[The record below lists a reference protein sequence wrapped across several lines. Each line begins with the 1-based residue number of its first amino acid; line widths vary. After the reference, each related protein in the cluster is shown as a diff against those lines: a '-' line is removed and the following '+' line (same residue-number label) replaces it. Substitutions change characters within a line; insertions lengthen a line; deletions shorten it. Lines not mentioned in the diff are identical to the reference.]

1 MVYYFC
7 FLYLLKTQKI
17 VDPMFHFIKRRSF
30 FLISLVIS
38 MQFFSSVLYANDSDV
53 VNCNHAWKIVILG
66 SSTSY
71 GLGASVY
78 DSSWAGRFTAYV
90 KSKNSSNQVINLGM
104 SGLKTYQNLRPD
116 GYIPPVDRPT
126 PLYGYNITAALAA
139 QPDAII
145 INMPSNDAVNGYS
158 IAEQQANFEAT
169 MRLADSAK
177 VPVWVTTTQ
186 PRLYLTIDQVSNLTQ
201 TRDWI
206 ISRFG
211 NKSVNFWETV
221 ANADGSINSY
231 YDYDYAHV
239 NNIGHNLF
247 FTRMKAE
254 CILDSLCNRL
264 FPPCN
269 FSVGTSIIGNSNACG
284 NMGIGDSAIYSITA
298 SDAVSYTWTVSNAA
312 TMGMSLIRNGSSVKI
327 KYASTFTSGTI
338 NLVVTGCDGT
348 SITKTLAITKT
359 VPETPSAITSTGGAA
374 ATTYICPFIGG
385 TNLTYVAAPPT
396 TNASSVIAYR
406 WTLPTGS
413 QLISVNAPDSS
424 SITIKFP
431 TAPTSLILS
440 VMAISGCGNSAA
452 KSITLNKTAPSAPLT
467 ISGITD
473 ICHEVEYYTQTENIT
488 YTASSANNA
497 ASYFWTVP
505 TGATLISGQGTTSI
519 NVVFVSTFVSGNITV
534 QSISP
539 CGNSAAKSL
548 TVYKRVAAAPALIQ
562 KEFAPVSVAAVT
574 NVCGSISETYRI
586 KKVAYATSYNWNFK
600 YGTNASINHINGY
613 GINDTAVVITFLSG
627 FTKDTLSVS
636 AVTECNVSVAK
647 TIILN
652 STLLPPTPTN
662 ITSSTGN
669 YNPCV
674 GNQIT
679 YTVVVASP
687 SITQTVASVYRWTKP
702 INTTIISAT
711 SDSSSITLQINAGY
725 TGGTI
730 SVKGQTNCGQLGTA
744 KTVNLQ
750 CTTPTPSSIV
760 SSSGIYNACIG
771 STITFSMTVPAPTS
785 TQIAA
790 AIYRWTRPNY
800 TTILSANADSSIITL
815 LFNTG
820 FTGGSL
826 TVKGQTTCGNYGTA
840 KTQLL
845 THIGCASGT
854 KMISKSIDDFKNQH
868 ALVFPNPN
876 NGNFTLKFNN
886 QLKTNIIIRDVN
898 GSVKA
903 TYQTTGND
911 EQQDFKIKNL
921 RLQAGLYFI
930 SIQNDNNFE
939 TIKMMINE

>member
-1 MVYYFC
+1 
-7 FLYLLKTQKI
+7 
-17 VDPMFHFIKRRSF
+17 MFHFIKRRSF
-30 FLISLVIS
+30 FLISLIIS
-38 MQFFSSVLYANDSDV
+38 MQFFSGVLYANDSDV

-71 GLGASVY
+71 GLGATVY

-90 KSKNSSNQVINLGM
+90 QSKNSSNQVINLGK
-104 SGLKTYQNLRPD
+104 SGITTYQNLRPD
-116 GYIPPVDRPT
+116 GYVPPTGRPT
-126 PLYGYNITAALAA
+126 PFYGNNITAALSLL
-139 QPDAII
+139 PDAII

-158 IAEQQANFEAT
+158 LLEQQANFEAT
-169 MRLADSAK
+169 MRLADSAN

-186 PRLYLTIDQVSNLTQ
+186 PRLYLTTDQVNNLTQ

-247 FTRMKAE
+247 FTRMRAE
-254 CILDSLCNRL
+254 CILDTLCNRL
-264 FPPCN
+264 IPPCN
-269 FSVGTSIIGNSNACG
+269 FSVGTAIIGNSNACG
-284 NMGIGDSAIYSITA
+284 NMGVGDSAIYSITA
-298 SDAVSYTWTVSNAA
+298 NDAVSYSWSVSNAA
-312 TMGMSLIRNGSSVKI
+312 IMGLSLIRNNSSVKI

-338 NLVVTGCDGT
+338 NVVVTGCDGT
-348 SITKTLAITKT
+348 SVTKTLDITKTI
-359 VPETPSAITSTGGAA
+359 PGSPSAITSTGGGVP
-374 ATTYICPFIGG
+374 TTYICPFIGG
-385 TNLTYVAAPPT
+385 SNLTYVAAPPA

-473 ICHEVEYYTQTENIT
+473 ICNEVEYYTQTENIS

-505 TGATLISGQGTTSI
+505 TGATLVSGQGTTSI
-519 NVVFVSTFVSGNITV
+519 NVIFVSTFVSGNITV

-539 CGNSAAKSL
+539 CGNSVAKSL

-562 KEFAPVSVAAVT
+562 KEFAPVSIAAVT
-574 NVCGSISETYRI
+574 NVCGLISETYRI
-586 KKVAYATSYNWNFK
+586 KKVAYATSYNWNF
-600 YGTNASINHINGY
+600 TNGNKASINHINGF
-613 GINDTAVVITFLSG
+613 GINDTAVVVTFLSG
-627 FTKDTLSVS
+627 FTKDTFSVS
-636 AVTECNVSVAK
+636 AITECNTSMAK

-662 ITSSTGN
+662 IISSTGN
-669 YNPCV
+669 YNPCL
-674 GNQIT
+674 GNQIA
-679 YTVVVASP
+679 YTVVVALP
-687 SITQTVASVYRWTKP
+687 STTQTVASVYRWTKP
-702 INTTIISAT
+702 NNTTIISAT
-711 SDSSSITLQINAGY
+711 SDSSSITLQFNAGY
-725 TGGTI
+725 AGGAI
-730 SVKGQTNCGQLGTA
+730 SVKGQTACGQFGTA

-750 CTTPTPSSIV
+750 YSTPTPTSVV
-760 SSSGIYNACIG
+760 SSSGVYNACIG

-790 AIYRWTRPNY
+790 VMYRWTRPNY

-826 TVKGQTTCGNYGTA
+826 TVKGQTACGNYGSA

-845 THIGCASGT
+845 TNVGCASGT
-854 KMISKSIDDFKNQH
+854 KMYSKSSDDFKSQH

-886 QLKTNIIIRDVN
+886 RFKTNIIIRDVN
-898 GSVKA
+898 SSVMA
-903 TYQTTGND
+903 TYQTIGNN
-911 EQQDFKIKNL
+911 EQEDFKINNL
-921 RLQAGLYFI
+921 NLPAGLYFI
-930 SIQNDNNFE
+930 SIQNDNKIE
-939 TIKMMINE
+939 TIKMVISD

>member
-1 MVYYFC
+1 
-7 FLYLLKTQKI
+7 
-17 VDPMFHFIKRRSF
+17 
-30 FLISLVIS
+30 
-38 MQFFSSVLYANDSDV
+38 MQFFSGVLYANDSDV

-139 QPDAII
+139 HPDAII
-145 INMPSNDAVNGYS
+145 INMPSNDAVNGYL

-169 MRLADSAK
+169 MQLADSAK

-186 PRLYLTIDQVSNLTQ
+186 PRLYMTSDQVSNLTQ

-247 FTRMKAE
+247 FTRMRAE
-254 CILDSLCNRL
+254 CILDTLCNRL
-264 FPPCN
+264 IPPCN
-269 FSVGTSIIGNSNACG
+269 FSVGTAIIGNSNACG
-284 NMGIGDSAIYSITA
+284 NMGVGDSAIYSITA
-298 SDAVSYTWTVSNAA
+298 NDAVSYSWSVSNTA
-312 TMGMSLIRNGSSVKI
+312 TMGISLIRNSSAVKI

-338 NLVVTGCDGT
+338 NVVVTGCDGT
-348 SITKTLAITKT
+348 SITKTLDITKT
-359 VPETPSAITSTGGAA
+359 IPGSPSAITSTDGGVP
-374 ATTYICPFIGG
+374 TTYICPFIGG
-385 TNLTYVAAPPT
+385 SNITYVAAPPT

-406 WTLPTGS
+406 WTLPSGS
-413 QLISVNAPDSS
+413 QLVSVNAQDSS

-431 TAPTSLILS
+431 TAPTTLVLS
-440 VMAISGCGNSAA
+440 VASVSGCGLSSA
-452 KSITLNKTAPSAPLT
+452 KSITLNKTIPTAPST
-467 ISGITD
+467 ITGLTD
-473 ICHEVEYYTQTENIT
+473 ICNEIEHYAQTENIT
-488 YTASSANNA
+488 YTASSTNNA

-505 TGATLISGQGTTSI
+505 TGATLVSGQGTTSI

-539 CGNSAAKSL
+539 CGNSVAKSL

-562 KEFAPVSVAAVT
+562 KEFAPVSIAAVT

-586 KKVAYATSYNWNFK
+586 KKVAYATSYNWNF
-600 YGTNASINHINGY
+600 TNGNKASINHINGY
-613 GINDTAVVITFLSG
+613 GINDTAVVVTFLNG

-636 AVTECNVSVAK
+636 AITDCNTSTAK

-662 ITSSTGN
+662 IISNTGN
-669 YNPCV
+669 YNPCL
-674 GNQIT
+674 GNQIA

-687 SITQTVASVYRWTKP
+687 STTQTIASVYRWTKP
-702 INTTIISAT
+702 NNTTIISAT
-711 SDSSSITLQINAGY
+711 SDSSSITLQFNAGY
-725 TGGTI
+725 AGGTI

-744 KTVNLQ
+744 KTVSLQ
-750 CTTPTPSSIV
+750 YSTPTPTSIV
-760 SSSGIYNACIG
+760 SSSGVYNACIG
-771 STITFSMTVPAPTS
+771 STITFSLTVPAPTS

-790 AIYRWTRPNY
+790 VIYRWTKPNF

-820 FTGGSL
+820 FIGGSL
-826 TVKGQTTCGNYGTA
+826 TVKGQTACGNYGSV

-845 THIGCASGT
+845 THVGCETGS
-854 KMISKSIDDFKNQH
+854 KMYSKSIDDFKSQH

-876 NGNFTLKFNN
+876 NGNFTLKFKN
-886 QLKTNIIIRDVN
+886 QLKTKIIIRDVN
-898 GSVKA
+898 GSIKA
-903 TYQTTGND
+903 TYQIIGNN
-911 EQQDFKIKNL
+911 EEEDFKINNL
-921 RLQAGLYFI
+921 NLPAGLYFI
-930 SIQNDNNFE
+930 SIQNDNNIE
-939 TIKMMINE
+939 TIKMVIKD

>member
-1 MVYYFC
+1 
-7 FLYLLKTQKI
+7 
-17 VDPMFHFIKRRSF
+17 
-30 FLISLVIS
+30 
-38 MQFFSSVLYANDSDV
+38 MQFFSLALYANDSDV

-71 GLGASVY
+71 GLGATVY
-78 DSSWAGRFTAYV
+78 DSSWAGRLTAYV

-139 QPDAII
+139 HPDAII

-186 PRLYLTIDQVSNLTQ
+186 PRLYLTTDQVSNLTQ

-247 FTRMKAE
+247 FTRMRAE
-254 CILDSLCNRL
+254 CILDTLCNRL
-264 FPPCN
+264 IPPCN
-269 FSVGTSIIGNSNACG
+269 FSVGTAIIGNSNACG
-284 NMGIGDSAIYSITA
+284 NMGVGDSAIYSITA
-298 SDAVSYTWTVSNAA
+298 NDAVSYSWSVSNAA
-312 TMGMSLIRNGSSVKI
+312 TMGLSLTRNNSSVKI

-338 NLVVTGCDGT
+338 TVVVTGCDGT
-348 SITKTLAITKT
+348 SVTKTLDITKTI
-359 VPETPSAITSTGGAA
+359 PDNPSAITSTGGGVP
-374 ATTYICPFIGG
+374 TTYICPFIGG
-385 TNLTYVAAPPT
+385 SNITYVAAPPA

-406 WTLPTGS
+406 WTLPIGS
-413 QLISVNAPDSS
+413 QLVSVNAQDSS

-431 TAPTSLILS
+431 TAPTTLVLS
-440 VMAISGCGNSAA
+440 VVSASGCGLSSA
-452 KSITLNKTAPSAPLT
+452 KSITLNKTTPTSPST
-467 ISGITD
+467 ITGLID
-473 ICHEVEYYTQTENIT
+473 ICNEVEHYAQTENIS

-539 CGNSAAKSL
+539 CGNSVAKSL

-562 KEFAPVSVAAVT
+562 KEFAPVSIAAVT

-586 KKVAYATSYNWNFK
+586 KKVAYATSYNWNF
-600 YGTNASINHINGY
+600 TNGNKASINHVSGY
-613 GINDTAVVITFLSG
+613 GINDTAVVVTFLSG

-636 AVTECNVSVAK
+636 AITECNISAAK

-662 ITSSTGN
+662 IISNTGN
-669 YNPCV
+669 YNPCL
-674 GNQIT
+674 GNQIA

-687 SITQTVASVYRWTKP
+687 STTQTIASVYRWTKP
-702 INTTIISAT
+702 NNTTIISAT
-711 SDSSSITLQINAGY
+711 SDSSSITLQFNAGY

-750 CTTPTPSSIV
+750 YTTPTPSNII
-760 SSSGIYNACIG
+760 SSSGVYNACIG
-771 STITFSMTVPAPTS
+771 STITFSMTVPATTS

-790 AIYRWTRPNY
+790 VMYRWTRPNY

-826 TVKGQTTCGNYGTA
+826 TVKGQTTCGNYGSA

-845 THIGCASGT
+845 THVGCASGT
-854 KMISKSIDDFKNQH
+854 KMYSKSSDDFKSQH

-876 NGNFTLKFNN
+876 NGNFTLKFNKR
-886 QLKTNIIIRDVN
+886 LKTNIIIRDVN
-898 GSVKA
+898 SSVMA
-903 TYQTTGND
+903 TYQTIGNN
-911 EQQDFKIKNL
+911 EQQDFKINNL
-921 RLQAGLYFI
+921 NLPAGLYFI
-930 SIQNDNNFE
+930 SIQNDNKIE
-939 TIKMMINE
+939 TIKMVLHD